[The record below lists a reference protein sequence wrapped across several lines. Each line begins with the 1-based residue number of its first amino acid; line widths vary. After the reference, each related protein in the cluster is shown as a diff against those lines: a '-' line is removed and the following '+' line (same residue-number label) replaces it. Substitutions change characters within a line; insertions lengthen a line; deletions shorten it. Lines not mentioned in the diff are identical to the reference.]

1 MGGHK
6 KTGDGDD
13 GRDDKR
19 ASRGLLAF
27 FETVMS
33 WVVIAVVVVGGST
46 LAVTWQ
52 SSSIEF
58 VGDDRMQVSRR
69 LGGVSSRLDGVR
81 ADSKHGW
88 MIIRSS
94 GDEVPVSSQ
103 PILLRD

>member
-1 MGGHK
+1 MGVTEETTNAPRG
-6 KTGDGDD
+6 
-13 GRDDKR
+13 
-19 ASRGLLAF
+19 GLLAF

-58 VGDDRMQVSRR
+58 VGDDRMQVSRQTWWGLVER
-69 LGGVSSRLDGVR
+69 STVYR
-81 ADSKHGW
+81 ADSRHGW
-88 MIIRSS
+88 MIIRSG